1 MSTKKNT
8 SKGIVSWPEDE
19 LKERLRGLA
28 DEQFRV
34 LYPSGAAEPSE
45 ADRLLPH
52 DLLAA
57 SAPLGLRV
65 LDHVIVAEE
74 ATYSFAD
81 SGLLDELALEAGVR

>member
-1 MSTKKNT
+1 
-8 SKGIVSWPEDE
+8 
-19 LKERLRGLA
+19 
-28 DEQFRV
+28 
-34 LYPSGAAEPSE
+34 
-45 ADRLLPH
+45 
-52 DLLAA
+52 LLAA